1 MSNAGY
7 AHMGVG
13 SATGKDKAEQAAKK
27 AISSPLLET
36 SIKGATGILIN
47 ISASPE
53 VGLEDVDLAATMVSN
68 EASPDANVIWGVAF
82 DDSLDDEIRITIIA
96 TGFDRKPDDPYY
108 KNQAALEPATN
119 TIPVPEEIPVAVE
132 EKKEPEVAPVVE
144 EPVAEVKPEPVKT
157 VEVDGG
163 LDLDNLWDVFRRK

>member
-1 MSNAGY
+1 
-7 AHMGVG
+7 MGVG

-108 KNQAALEPATN
+108 KNQAAIEPPVRS
-119 TIPVPEEIPVAVE
+119 IPVIEEIPVVE
-132 EKKEPEVAPVVE
+132 EKKEPEVVAAPVVE
-144 EPVAEVKPEPVKT
+144 PVVEVKPEPVKPVKEET
-157 VEVDGG
+157 SFENYWND
-163 LDLDNLWDVFRRK
+163 WDVFRRK